1 MVDGTKTGL
10 HGVKNQASVQ
20 AGIIRC
26 SANAEIVDSSE
37 SHTSKICT
45 SPVGSSAAACR
56 ISPARLSP
64 EMLTNFEI
72 RSLKTA

>member
-10 HGVKNQASVQ
+10 HGVKNHASVQ
-20 AGIIRC
+20 AGIIRG
-26 SANAEIVDSSE
+26 SANAEIDSSE